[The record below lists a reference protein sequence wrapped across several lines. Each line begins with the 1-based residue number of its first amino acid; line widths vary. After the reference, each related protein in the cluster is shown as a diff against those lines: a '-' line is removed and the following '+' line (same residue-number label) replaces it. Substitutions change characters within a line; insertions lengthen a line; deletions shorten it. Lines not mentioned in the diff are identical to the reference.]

1 MSAVLTGAA
10 RRKRFT
16 DRVQLERSLL
26 KIINFARLDAPALSG
41 MTDIAIRNWSDSAAN
56 TLHSEDVYRIA
67 SILREIGVRADLITD
82 SSREVFD
89 AGRTMVGPDSIG
101 ELTAMLT
108 TAVTESRGANST
120 AQALFIVSAPSAVSF
135 AKSRMAQEH

>member
-1 MSAVLTGAA
+1 MSAVLTGEA

-26 KIINFARLDAPALSG
+26 RIINSARLNAPALSG
-41 MTDIAIRNWSDSAAN
+41 MTDIAIRNWSDSAAK
-56 TLHSEDVYRIA
+56 TLHSEDVDRIA
-67 SILREIGVRADLITD
+67 SILMEIGVRADLITD

-89 AGRTMVGPDSIG
+89 AGHTMVGPDSIG

-108 TAVTESRGANST
+108 TAVTESRGASST
-120 AQALFIVSAPSAVSF
+120 AQA
-135 AKSRMAQEH
+135 